1 MKNNENDSKNAEF
14 LELKARLGLQFLLAN
29 YRVDEAPEGMLDE
42 YMEMVVQSPNPQEVL
57 AEYFETFAVRN
68 AASAGI
74 TATKERAVQ
83 LLIDLNTPM
92 SYSDLAALLWQMT
105 FPGFDEKGT
114 IRAIFGN
121 DAL

>member
-1 MKNNENDSKNAEF
+1 MKNKNNESQNSEF

-42 YMEMVVQSPNPQEVL
+42 YMEMVVGSPNPQEVL
-57 AEYFETFAVRN
+57 AEYFESFAVRN

-74 TATKERAVQ
+74 TVNRERAVE
-83 LLIDLNTPM
+83 LLVDMNTPM
-92 SYSDLAALLWQMT
+92 SYSDLAALLWEMT
-105 FPGFDEKGT
+105 FPGFDEKDT
-114 IRAIFGN
+114 IRTIFGN